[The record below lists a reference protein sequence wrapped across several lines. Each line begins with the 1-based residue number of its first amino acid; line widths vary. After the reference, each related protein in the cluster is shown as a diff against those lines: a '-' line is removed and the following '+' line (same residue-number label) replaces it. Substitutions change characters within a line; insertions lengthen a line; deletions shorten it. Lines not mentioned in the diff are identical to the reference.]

1 MKDTIKT
8 FHSLKNGGGGVLS
21 RVHVVLPCNHSMS
34 CTVHSKMEYRP
45 GASVC
50 ELVSMCICLHK
61 NTKHIDN

>member
-34 CTVHSKMEYRP
+34 CTVHSKMEYR
-45 GASVC
+45 
-50 ELVSMCICLHK
+50 
-61 NTKHIDN
+61 